1 MRRVPRT
8 QGRSF
13 AVGIGVL
20 LAAALIAYVSFTAN
34 EGRLPLSPS
43 RTVRAAFADAG
54 TLNPGDEVR
63 ENSIRVGTVSKVDI
77 KEHQAVVTMDLTEDR
92 PLYANATAQLWDQSA
107 LGQKFVEL
115 KQGAPATGPLQ
126 NRVIPASRTDSDHD
140 LSDVL
145 DVLNPPTRQALS
157 SSLRELGGGAGGHG
171 KDVNSFLGAAPSM
184 LGDLQNVSG
193 ALSSRSTDLPGLI
206 QSAQRLSSRFD
217 GRQEQISSLLRQT
230 DATLAAV
237 NVDGGRPLDQTVG
250 ELPGTLHEAS
260 RALDSMD
267 RPLVDAESAVGTL
280 RPGARALG
288 EATPALRGVLRDGV
302 RPLDKIPG
310 VAQDADPAVG
320 SLTDALHVAQPVVP
334 KVAEGLNNAQE
345 PLKVV
350 APYAC
355 DLGETA
361 FDISKLFTSHAGYQH
376 QLRIMAGAP
385 DGATVNSPVTT
396 QPTDP
401 YPAPCSANR
410 NRAPLGGVIPPLTG
424 GEPR

>member
-1 MRRVPRT
+1 M
-8 QGRSF
+8 
-13 AVGIGVL
+13 
-20 LAAALIAYVSFTAN
+20 
-34 EGRLPLSPS
+34 
-43 RTVRAAFADAG
+43 
-54 TLNPGDEVR
+54 
-63 ENSIRVGTVSKVDI
+63 
-77 KEHQAVVTMDLTEDR
+77 
-92 PLYANATAQLWDQSA
+92 
-107 LGQKFVEL
+107 
-115 KQGAPATGPLQ
+115 
-126 NRVIPASRTDSDHD
+126 
-140 LSDVL
+140 
-145 DVLNPPTRQALS
+145 
-157 SSLRELGGGAGGHG
+157 
-171 KDVNSFLGAAPSM
+171 
-184 LGDLQNVSG
+184 
-193 ALSSRSTDLPGLI
+193 
-206 QSAQRLSSRFD
+206 
-217 GRQEQISSLLRQT
+217 
-230 DATLAAV
+230 
-237 NVDGGRPLDQTVG
+237 
-250 ELPGTLHEAS
+250 
-260 RALDSMD
+260 
-267 RPLVDAESAVGTL
+267 
-280 RPGARALG
+280 
-288 EATPALRGVLRDGV
+288 